1 MDKDLHNILDR
12 IKGNNVAQKT
22 LNSLGISIFDGDG
35 KMRSLEDIL
44 TELSRAWNK
53 LDDENDRILKASIT
67 RNTAGIQKS
76 NQLIDFL
83 EKNNK

>member
-1 MDKDLHNILDR
+1 VDKDLHNILDR

-53 LDDENDRILKASIT
+53 LDDENDRILKVSIT
-67 RNTAGIQKS
+67 RNIAGIQKS